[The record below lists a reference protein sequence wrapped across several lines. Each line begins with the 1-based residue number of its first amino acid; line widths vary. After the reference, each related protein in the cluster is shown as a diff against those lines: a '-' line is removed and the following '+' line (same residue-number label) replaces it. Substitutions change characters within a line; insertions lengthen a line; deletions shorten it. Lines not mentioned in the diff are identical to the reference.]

1 MRHLEVLVVTEKT
14 TETRVLNW
22 KVSTVTDV
30 ETAIENVQQRPYQV
44 VAISN
49 TISEMN
55 RTKLHLILPV
65 LSNDI
70 LVVDYTADANVSE
83 IVKNAY
89 WSKNKPHA
97 TRNYLDNSFEMTLA
111 NSLDLN

>member
-49 TISEMN
+49 TISEMD

-65 LSNDI
+65 LYNDI
-70 LVVDYTADANVSE
+70 LVVDYIDDANVSE

-89 WSKNKPHA
+89 WGKNKPHA